1 MKHTY
6 LAFLLVGLTA
16 CDAMFDFGK
25 SNSDDDSNGD
35 SRRPGSGD
43 GSSSGAADA
52 AVRAPNEGP
61 ASGDNGA
68 FTDAA
73 AGPPN
78 AKRMFVT
85 SAEYPGDFAK
95 YGTGS
100 DPGAA
105 GADKLCSTAA
115 ASANLGG
122 TWRAWI
128 SSTTNDSDPVV
139 HHAIDRIADV
149 AGGWY
154 NVDRTAWLFKN
165 KANLATVPNESAW
178 KPSLGT
184 ASLVEDENGRR
195 APDGTKV
202 WTGTGTG
209 GQIVSDRTC
218 WRWTVSTANTE
229 AAGGMAAGSADRWTS
244 GVSIACTTPAHF
256 YCFEQ

>member
-1 MKHTY
+1 MKYAY
-6 LAFLLVGLTA
+6 LAFLVVGLMA

-25 SNSDDDSNGD
+25 SDPNDDSHRDPQGGG
-35 SRRPGSGD
+35 RGD
-43 GSSSGAADA
+43 GSSSDERDA
-52 AVRAPNEGP
+52 SIPPSNEGSDP
-61 ASGDNGA
+61 TNGSGFAD
-68 FTDAA
+68 A

-95 YGTGS
+95 YGTGT

-105 GADKLCSTAA
+105 GADRLCNTAA

-128 SSTTNDSDPVV
+128 SSTTNDSAPVTR
-139 HHAIDRIADV
+139 HAIDRIAEV

-154 NVDRTAWLFKN
+154 SVDRTAWLFKN
-165 KANLATVPNESAW
+165 KANLATVPNASAW
-178 KPSLGT
+178 KLSAGA
-184 ASLVEDENGRR
+184 ASLVQDENGRR
-195 APDGTKV
+195 ALDGTRV

-209 GQIVSDRTC
+209 GQIVPDRTC
-218 WRWTVSTANTE
+218 RGWTASTANSE
-229 AAGGMAAGSADRWTS
+229 ATAGTAAGSADRWTS
-244 GVSIACTTPAHF
+244 GDFVACSTPAHV